1 MIIFSTTSCHSPERT
16 RALSLEIIKS
26 RQFYLKD
33 IADVFHTAIKI
44 LEHKKVAEEIR
55 NETAKEK
62 KNEKVDMNKILAN
75 KRKELKTIEN
85 VNIKVNT
92 RVQ

>member
-16 RALSLEIIKS
+16 RTLSLEIIKS

-55 NETAKEK
+55 NETSKEK
-62 KNEKVDMNKILAN
+62 KY
-75 KRKELKTIEN
+75 LK
-85 VNIKVNT
+85 K
-92 RVQ
+92 